1 MNFINDPN
9 FKHSFIKDVVRIDYR
24 TEVPLQCIND
34 YGYSYIM
41 FRFGKF
47 EAYDYQNAP
56 IEIPKVFVKGTGDF
70 FKVKAYKNSTW
81 LSVELP
87 NHCLH
92 NITNR
97 IAKKCRNQL
106 IDLYDYIDPS
116 ILDQLYYEI
125 YESQTIETITQTLD
139 KHLNKFYSTRNLNLD
154 STMIV
159 NYIYSQKGLLPV
171 STLSEKF
178 PFGERSIDRMF
189 NIQVGSSP
197 HNFIC
202 LIRFNFIIRE
212 LEKQNYNSME
222 ELIKKYNYYDH
233 SHFEKDF
240 KKFLGQ
246 SINSYKNDFN
256 PLLSQ
261 ALQREYRK
269 L

>member
-1 MNFINDPN
+1 MKFINDVN
-9 FKHSFIKDVVRIDYR
+9 FKHSFFKDIIRIDY
-24 TEVPLQCIND
+24 VADMPLQCIND

-41 FRFGKF
+41 FRFGDL
-47 EAYDYQNAP
+47 EAYDYQNNS
-56 IEIPKVFVKGTGDF
+56 IEIPKVFVKGIGDF
-70 FKVKAYKNSTW
+70 FNVKAYKNCTW
-81 LSVELP
+81 ISVELP
-87 NHCLH
+87 NHSFH
-92 NITNR
+92 NITNLV
-97 IAKKCRNQL
+97 AKKYRNKL
-106 IDLYDYIDPS
+106 IDLYDYVDAT

-139 KHLNKFYSTRNLNLD
+139 KHLNKFYSTWNLNLD

-178 PFGERSIDRMF
+178 PFGERSIERMF
-189 NIQVGSSP
+189 NIEVGSSP
-197 HNFIC
+197 HSFIC

-212 LEKQNYNSME
+212 LEKQNYNSIE

-261 ALQREYRK
+261 DLQREYSK